1 MGGVCGTSAQRAE
14 VKRLYDYSLFLQLMG
29 PDRVDT
35 IVRHAHVRRVDGS
48 DVDGSSHPATGRLGQ
63 IALVFDGSVELF
75 YNGAKVHVVHARMPL
90 DNGPPVSI
98 IERPR
103 DARYAPGSQDSTAS
117 ATATSERNGGA
128 AAVTCT
134 TVHTDEAL
142 LYWKSDAEIVCR
154 YALETGGEEFILK
167 SVLCDRVELRARSR
181 FLTLAS
187 KYLLSPKGEPVPTLN
202 ALTNTDLIGALAG
215 VPFFAGLPNSKLEIL
230 TEMSAIR
237 VYPSN
242 CVIFREDEGMSTQ
255 MFITLAGALEVTS
268 SRAAAPLAR
277 LEAGSFFGEM
287 SLLINIPRAATVRA
301 VENCMLLSVEKKAF
315 HALLDRSPDLRLSV
329 GRLLKERLLLKA
341 MASGVLPYFS
351 SVPLARII
359 ALSHGMD
366 IDDQIRKGDCVLDQ
380 QADDPRFFF
389 LVYGALEIS
398 SAGYLGT
405 NHARDRSSNRD
416 SAVFL
421 TPGCYLGPFTF
432 QRLNMRRGK
441 VYARTPVVVLSC
453 PFERILELFREYP
466 GVAAAA
472 NIAWFGERCDLS
484 SVLRHTLLTQRFQAF
499 LEAEHSDENFLFC
512 LDVERYRA
520 TGECASPSE
529 KDKECVDERR
539 RLARHI
545 CERYIQANAPKEV
558 NLPSHVRAG
567 VMASVS
573 RLGEADDPGLPLF
586 DAAWDEIMRLMTK
599 DSFPRFKKSPLFQS
613 VLDSLDPL
621 AGRKG
626 SKVLDACHAFRDS
639 LHDLRPGQIENV
651 KSNQL
656 NRMMSTIRRSH
667 ARHQQRGQLGV
678 RALTVAN
685 LQKLPEE

>member
-1 MGGVCGTSAQRAE
+1 M
-14 VKRLYDYSLFLQLMG
+14 
-29 PDRVDT
+29 
-35 IVRHAHVRRVDGS
+35 
-48 DVDGSSHPATGRLGQ
+48 
-63 IALVFDGSVELF
+63 
-75 YNGAKVHVVHARMPL
+75 
-90 DNGPPVSI
+90 
-98 IERPR
+98 
-103 DARYAPGSQDSTAS
+103 
-117 ATATSERNGGA
+117 
-128 AAVTCT
+128 
-134 TVHTDEAL
+134 
-142 LYWKSDAEIVCR
+142 
-154 YALETGGEEFILK
+154 
-167 SVLCDRVELRARSR
+167 LCNRVELRARSR

-215 VPFFAGLPNSKLEIL
+215 VPFFAGLPNDKLEIL

-242 CVIFREDEGMSTQ
+242 CVIFREDEGMNTQ

-268 SRAAAPLAR
+268 SRASAPLAR
-277 LEAGSFFGEM
+277 LEPGSFFGEM
-287 SLLINIPRAATVRA
+287 SLLINIPRAAAVRA
-301 VENCMLLSVEKKAF
+301 VENCMLLSVEKKSF
-315 HALLDRSPDLRLSV
+315 HALLERSPELRLSV
-329 GRLLKERLLLKA
+329 NKLLKERLLLKA

-359 ALSHGMD
+359 ELSHGMD

-398 SAGYLGT
+398 SAGYL
-405 NHARDRSSNRD
+405 NQPRDRGNRD
-416 SAVFL
+416 NAVFL

-432 QRLNMRRGK
+432 QRLSMRRDK

-466 GVAAAA
+466 DVAAAA
-472 NIAWFGERCDLS
+472 NIAWFGERCDLA
-484 SVLRHTLLTQRFQAF
+484 SVLRHALLTQRFQAF

-512 LDVERYRA
+512 LDVERFRA
-520 TGECASPSE
+520 ASSDGEATMG
-529 KDKECVDERR
+529 DEGRR
-539 RLARHI
+539 RLAKHI
-545 CERYIQANAPKEV
+545 YERYIQANASKEI
-558 NLPSHVRAG
+558 NLPSNVRAAI
-567 VMASVS
+567 VASVGK
-573 RLGEADDPGLPLF
+573 LGDADDPGVSLF

-599 DSFPRFKKSPLFQS
+599 DSFPRFKKSPMFQS

-656 NRMMSTIRRSH
+656 NRMMSTIRKSH
-667 ARHQQRGQLGV
+667 ARHQQQQRNQV
-678 RALTVAN
+678 AARSMTVSN
-685 LQKLPEE
+685 LQKLQEE